1 MRDPVYLVLKE
12 FSQGEKYQALIVFSS
27 LAEARKAADGY
38 ARTNPGI
45 TYVIAPIGQAVT
57 AEIATR
63 WDE

>member
-1 MRDPVYLVLKE
+1 MREPVYLVLRVIV
-12 FSQGEKYQALIVFSS
+12 SGEDYELMGACKS
-27 LAEARKAADGY
+27 LADARNAADRN
-38 ARTNPGI
+38 ARMNPGT

>member
-1 MRDPVYLVLKE
+1 MRDPVYLVLRE
-12 FSQGEKYQALIVFSS
+12 IVTGDDYHSLSAHSS
-27 LAEARKAADGY
+27 LADARSMAEVYSRD
-38 ARTNPGI
+38 NPGV